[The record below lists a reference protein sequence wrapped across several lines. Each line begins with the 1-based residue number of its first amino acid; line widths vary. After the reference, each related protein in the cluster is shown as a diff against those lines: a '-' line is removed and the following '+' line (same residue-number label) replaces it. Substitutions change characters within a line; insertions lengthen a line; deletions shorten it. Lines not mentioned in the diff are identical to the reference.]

1 MRENTSKERFMMLLG
16 AGFVMAFFFY
26 GSLLKDTDLC
36 YKVPVCPQIRT
47 VLVH

>member
-1 MRENTSKERFMMLLG
+1 MRDNMIKERFMMLLG

-26 GSLLKDTDLC
+26 GSLMNDTALC